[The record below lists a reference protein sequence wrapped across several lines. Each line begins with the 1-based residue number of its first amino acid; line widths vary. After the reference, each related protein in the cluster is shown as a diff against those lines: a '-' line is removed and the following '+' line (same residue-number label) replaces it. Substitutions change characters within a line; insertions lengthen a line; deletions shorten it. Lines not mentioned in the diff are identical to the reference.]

1 MESQVRKFSLL
12 FSRFFA
18 YVIDS
23 LIIILILILSHK
35 HFFKILVLNEFSV
48 VITSLIYYE
57 LYFFLFELIL
67 KATPGKLFFGLR
79 VKGISKISF
88 SSSLKGFIEFIL
100 QLFIR
105 NFSRILIFIPP
116 LFLWNEIL
124 VLMYYGGKS
133 FSEVITNLKVEFK
146 NS

>member
-1 MESQVRKFSLL
+1 MENQVRNFSLL

-23 LIIILILILSHK
+23 LIIILILILFHQ
-35 HFFKILVLNEFSV
+35 HFFKILVLNEFWV
-48 VITSLIYYE
+48 VFTSLIFYE

-67 KATPGKLFFGLR
+67 KATPGKLLFGLR
-79 VKGISKISF
+79 VKSISKISF

-100 QLFIR
+100 HLFIR

-116 LFLWNEIL
+116 LFIWNEIL
-124 VLMYYGGKS
+124 VLMFYGGKS

>member
-116 LFLWNEIL
+116 LFIWNEIL